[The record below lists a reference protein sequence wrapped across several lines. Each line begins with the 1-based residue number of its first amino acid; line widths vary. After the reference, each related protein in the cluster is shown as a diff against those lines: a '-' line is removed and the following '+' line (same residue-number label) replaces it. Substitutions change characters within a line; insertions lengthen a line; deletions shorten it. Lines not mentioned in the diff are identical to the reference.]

1 MVVGNGLISKSFIDY
16 INNTDYL
23 IFASGVSNSKED
35 RDSEFE
41 RELNLI
47 KENINT
53 HSKFIYFSTINNGD
67 SKYFLH
73 KRNMEKY
80 IIDNSN
86 NYLIFRLPNV
96 VGNGGNVKNIFNYLN
111 IKIINDEF
119 IKVQNVTRSL
129 VDIDDIKK
137 ICEYC
142 FNLKNKILNISN
154 IETIKVIDI
163 VNIISNE
170 LNKSPK
176 TEIIDVVFIT
186 EDINNSIEIENAIDS
201 IGIDKKNYTKKL
213 IKKYIKRW

>member
-1 MVVGNGLISKSFIDY
+1 MVIGNGLISNSFNGY
-16 INNTDYL
+16 IYNKDYL

-35 RDSEFE
+35 RDCEYE
-41 RELNLI
+41 REYNLI
-47 KENINT
+47 KNYINT
-53 HSKFIYFSTINNGD
+53 NSKFIYFSTINNGD

-73 KRNMEKY
+73 KKNMENY

-96 VGNGGNVKNIFNYLN
+96 VGDGGNINNIFNYLN
-111 IKIINDEF
+111 KKIINDEL
-119 IKVQNVTRSL
+119 IKVQNVNRSL
-129 VDIDDIKK
+129 IDIDDVKN

-154 IETIKVIDI
+154 IEIIKVIDI
-163 VNIISNE
+163 VNIMSSE
-170 LNKSPK
+170 LNKSTK
-176 TEIIDVVFIT
+176 KEIIDVDFIT
-186 EDINNSIEIENAIDS
+186 EIINNSLEVENAIDY